1 MWVTRKERTIV
12 AVLGG
17 NTIAGLALS
26 LLLKGVGYETIILK
40 APPDVSKDLLR
51 DVNVLL
57 VAPGLG
63 DRRRE
68 ESLTALGGVEGRLRI
83 PVPAFTLA
91 VEEELFRSLV
101 EGMRDHAIFMLDPA
115 TRRIIQANTSLQDS
129 LGYEA
134 GELER
139 LTLYDI
145 VAYDRDE
152 IDHNIGRVLEEGR
165 LSIGER
171 QYRCKD
177 GSLIDVEV
185 NASAISYDGRRA
197 LCVVVYDVTRRKRV
211 EGALIRSL
219 NIQLALF
226 ETGQIL
232 GSSLQWEEIGSRLL
246 AVVRRVSNLTAVVIS
261 VPDENGNYRSGA
273 PQDWRGCCARPAWP
287 PRRSP
292 PASRCWRPGNGG
304 CSGCGS
310 RKSGAW

>member
-63 DRRRE
+63 DSRRE

-91 VEEELFRSLV
+91 VEAELFRSLV

-139 LTLYDI
+139 LTSTTSSPMT
-145 VAYDRDE
+145 
-152 IDHNIGRVLEEGR
+152 GM
-165 LSIGER
+165 
-171 QYRCKD
+171 
-177 GSLIDVEV
+177 
-185 NASAISYDGRRA
+185 
-197 LCVVVYDVTRRKRV
+197 
-211 EGALIRSL
+211 RS
-219 NIQLALF
+219 
-226 ETGQIL
+226 T
-232 GSSLQWEEIGSRLL
+232 
-246 AVVRRVSNLTAVVIS
+246 TT
-261 VPDENGNYRSGA
+261 SGA
-273 PQDWRGCCARPAWP
+273 FSKKVASLSERGSTGARMVP
-287 PRRSP
+287 
-292 PASRCWRPGNGG
+292 
-304 CSGCGS
+304 
-310 RKSGAW
+310 